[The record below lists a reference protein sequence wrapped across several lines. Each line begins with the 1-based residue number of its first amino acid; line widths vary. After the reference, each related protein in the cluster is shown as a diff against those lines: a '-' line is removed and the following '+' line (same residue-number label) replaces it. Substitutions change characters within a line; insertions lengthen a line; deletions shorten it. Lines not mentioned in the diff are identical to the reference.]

1 MINILLVDD
10 HAILR
15 DGLKN
20 ILSFEDDMK
29 VIGEAISGEEALKL
43 AEELSPD
50 VIIMDINLP
59 GINGV
64 ETTSIIKA
72 KNKDARILVLTM
84 YTHDEYLL
92 SALKAGADGY
102 LLKDAPSEHVVD
114 AIKAVYRGES
124 MITPSMTKKLVNM
137 HLQQSQVKKD
147 DSNLTDREQEVLI
160 GLVEGLSN
168 KEIAEKL
175 FISDKTVK
183 IHVSKIFKKLEVK
196 SRSQAVIYA
205 VQNQLVPMG

>member
-1 MINILLVDD
+1 MISILLVDD

-20 ILSFEDDMK
+20 ILSFEDDIK
-29 VIGEAISGEEALKL
+29 VVGESISGEEALT
-43 AEELSPD
+43 AAQELMPD

-59 GINGV
+59 GMNGV
-64 ETTSIIKA
+64 ETTSVIKA
-72 KNKDARILVLTM
+72 KHPNIRILVLTM

-114 AIKAVYRGES
+114 AIHAVYRGES
-124 MITPSMTKKLVNM
+124 MITPRMTKKLVNI
-137 HLQQSQVKKD
+137 HLQQTQIKQD
-147 DSNLTDREQEVLI
+147 ETNLTEREQEVLI

-168 KEIAEKL
+168 KEIADKL

-205 VQNQLVPMG
+205 VQNQLVPM

>member
-1 MINILLVDD
+1 MISILIVDD

-20 ILSFEDDMK
+20 ILSFEGDIH
-29 VIGEAISGEEALKL
+29 VVGEAVSGEEAIILTEK
-43 AEELSPD
+43 LSPD

-59 GINGV
+59 GMNGV
-64 ETTSIIKA
+64 ETTAVIKA
-72 KNKDARILVLTM
+72 KNPDARILMLTM

-114 AIKAVYRGES
+114 AINAVYRGES
-124 MITPSMTKKLVNM
+124 MITPRMTKKLVNI
-137 HLQQSQVKKD
+137 HLQQTQVKKD

-205 VQNQLVPMG
+205 VQNQLVSM

>member
-1 MINILLVDD
+1 MINILIVDD

-20 ILSFEDDMK
+20 ILSFEDDME
-29 VIGEAISGEEALKL
+29 VIGEAVSGEEALQFNDEL
-43 AEELSPD
+43 APD

-72 KNKDARILVLTM
+72 KNPEARILVLTM

-92 SALKAGADGY
+92 AALKAGADGY
-102 LLKDAPSEHVVD
+102 LLKDAPSEHVVE
-114 AIKAVYRGES
+114 AIKAVFRGES
-124 MITPSMTKKLVNM
+124 MITPSMTKKLVNL
-137 HLQQSQVKKD
+137 HLQQTQVKRD

-205 VQNQLVPMG
+205 VQNQLVPM

>member
-1 MINILLVDD
+1 MISILIVDD

-20 ILSFEDDMK
+20 ILSFEEDIK
-29 VIGEAISGEEALKL
+29 VVGEATSGEEALKF
-43 AEELSPD
+43 ADELSPD

-59 GINGV
+59 GMNGV
-64 ETTSIIKA
+64 ETTALIKA
-72 KNKDARILVLTM
+72 KNPDARILVLTM

-124 MITPSMTKKLVNM
+124 MITPSMTKKLVNI
-137 HLQQSQVKKD
+137 HLQQTQVKKD
-147 DSNLTDREQEVLI
+147 ESNLTDREQEVLI

-205 VQNQLVPMG
+205 VQNHLVPMG

>member
-1 MINILLVDD
+1 MISILLVDD

-20 ILSFEDDMK
+20 ILSFENDII
-29 VIGEAISGEEALKL
+29 VVGEAISGEEALKL
-43 AEELSPD
+43 SDELSPD

-59 GINGV
+59 GMNGV
-64 ETTSIIKA
+64 ETTAVIKA
-72 KNKDARILVLTM
+72 KNPDVRILVLTM
-84 YTHDEYLL
+84 YTHDEYLM

-102 LLKDAPSEHVVD
+102 LLKDAPSEHVVE
-114 AIKAVYRGES
+114 AINAVYRGES
-124 MITPSMTKKLVNM
+124 MITPSMTKKLVNI
-137 HLQQSQVKKD
+137 HLQQTQVKKD
-147 DSNLTDREQEVLI
+147 ESNLTDREQEVLI

-205 VQNQLVPMG
+205 VQNQLVSM

>member
-1 MINILLVDD
+1 MISILLVDD

-20 ILSFEDDMK
+20 ILSFEEDIK
-29 VIGEAISGEEALKL
+29 VVGEAISGEEALKL
-43 AEELSPD
+43 SEELAPD

-59 GINGV
+59 GMNGV
-64 ETTSIIKA
+64 ETTAIIKE
-72 KNKDARILVLTM
+72 KNPDARILVLTM
-84 YTHDEYLL
+84 YTHDEYLM

-114 AIKAVYRGES
+114 AINAVYRGES
-124 MITPSMTKKLVNM
+124 MITPSMTKKLVNI
-137 HLQQSQVKKD
+137 HLQQTQVKKD
-147 DSNLTDREQEVLI
+147 ESNLTDREQEVLV

-168 KEIAEKL
+168 KEIADKL

-205 VQNQLVPMG
+205 VQNHLVSM

>member
-1 MINILLVDD
+1 MISILLVDD

-20 ILSFEDDMK
+20 ILSFEDDIK
-29 VIGEAISGEEALKL
+29 VVGESISGEEALT
-43 AEELSPD
+43 AAQELMPD

-59 GINGV
+59 GMNGV
-64 ETTSIIKA
+64 ETTSVIKA
-72 KNKDARILVLTM
+72 KHPNIRILVLTM

-114 AIKAVYRGES
+114 AIHVVYRGES
-124 MITPSMTKKLVNM
+124 MITPRMTKKLVNI
-137 HLQQSQVKKD
+137 HLQQTQIKQD
-147 DSNLTDREQEVLI
+147 ETNLTEREQEVLI

-168 KEIAEKL
+168 KEIADKL

-205 VQNQLVPMG
+205 VQNQLVPM

>member
-1 MINILLVDD
+1 MISILLVDD

-20 ILSFEDDMK
+20 ILSFEDDIT
-29 VIGEAISGEEALKL
+29 VIGEAISGEEAIKL
-43 AEELSPD
+43 TEELSPD

-59 GINGV
+59 GMNGV
-64 ETTSIIKA
+64 ETTAVIKA
-72 KNKDARILVLTM
+72 ENPEARILVLTM
-84 YTHDEYLL
+84 YTHDEYLM

-114 AIKAVYRGES
+114 AINAVYRGES
-124 MITPSMTKKLVNM
+124 MITPSMTKKLVNI
-137 HLQQSQVKKD
+137 HLQQTQVNKE

-183 IHVSKIFKKLEVK
+183 IHVSKIFKKFEVK

-205 VQNQLVPMG
+205 VQNQLVPIG

>member
-20 ILSFEDDMK
+20 IISFEEDMH
-29 VIGEAISGEEALKL
+29 VVGEATSGEEALVL
-43 AEELSPD
+43 SEQLSPD

-72 KNKDARILVLTM
+72 KKPNARILVLTM

-92 SALKAGADGY
+92 ASLKAGADGY

-124 MITPSMTKKLVNM
+124 MITPRMTKKLVNI
-137 HLQQSQVKKD
+137 HLQQTQVKRE
-147 DSNLTDREQEVLI
+147 DSNLTEREQEVLI

-205 VQNQLVPMG
+205 VQNQLVSM

>member
-1 MINILLVDD
+1 MINILIVDD

-20 ILSFEDDMK
+20 ILSFEEDMK
-29 VIGEAISGEEALKL
+29 VVGEAISGEEALKL
-43 AEELSPD
+43 AEELAPD

-64 ETTSIIKA
+64 ETTSLIKT
-72 KNKDARILVLTM
+72 KNPAARILVLTM

-92 SALKAGADGY
+92 AALKAGADGY
-102 LLKDAPSEHVVD
+102 LLKDAPSEHVVE
-114 AIKAVYRGES
+114 AIKAVSRGES

-137 HLQQSQVKKD
+137 HLQQTQVRRD

-205 VQNQLVPMG
+205 VQNQLVPM

>member
-1 MINILLVDD
+1 MISILLVDD

-20 ILSFEDDMK
+20 ILSFEDDIK

-43 AEELSPD
+43 TEELSPD

-59 GINGV
+59 GMNGV
-64 ETTSIIKA
+64 ETTAVIKE
-72 KNKDARILVLTM
+72 KNPDARILVLTM
-84 YTHDEYLL
+84 YTHDEYLM

-114 AIKAVYRGES
+114 AINAVYRGES
-124 MITPSMTKKLVNM
+124 MITPSMTKKLVNI
-137 HLQQSQVKKD
+137 HLQQTQVKKD
-147 DSNLTDREQEVLI
+147 ESNLTDREQEVLI

-205 VQNQLVPMG
+205 VQNHLVSM

>member
-1 MINILLVDD
+1 MISILLVDD

-20 ILSFEDDMK
+20 ILSFEDDIK
-29 VIGEAISGEEALKL
+29 VVGEAISGEEALKL
-43 AEELSPD
+43 TEELSPD

-59 GINGV
+59 GMNGV
-64 ETTSIIKA
+64 ETTAVIKE
-72 KNKDARILVLTM
+72 KNPDARILVLTM
-84 YTHDEYLL
+84 YTHDEYLM

-114 AIKAVYRGES
+114 AINAVYRGES
-124 MITPSMTKKLVNM
+124 MITPSMTKKLVNI
-137 HLQQSQVKKD
+137 HLQQTQVKKD
-147 DSNLTDREQEVLI
+147 ESNLTDREQEVLI

-205 VQNQLVPMG
+205 VQNHLVSM

>member
-1 MINILLVDD
+1 MISILIVDD

-20 ILSFEDDMK
+20 ILSFEEDIK
-29 VIGEAISGEEALKL
+29 VVGEATSGEEALKF
-43 AEELSPD
+43 ADELSPD

-59 GINGV
+59 GMNGV
-64 ETTSIIKA
+64 ETTAHIKA
-72 KNKDARILVLTM
+72 KNPDARILVLTM

-124 MITPSMTKKLVNM
+124 MITPSMTKKLVNI
-137 HLQQSQVKKD
+137 HLQQTQVKKD
-147 DSNLTDREQEVLI
+147 ESNLTDREQEVLI

-205 VQNQLVPMG
+205 VQNHLVPMG

>member
-1 MINILLVDD
+1 MIKILLVDD

-29 VIGEAISGEEALKL
+29 VVGEAISGEEALKL
-43 AEELSPD
+43 ADELAPD

-64 ETTSIIKA
+64 ETTAVIKS
-72 KNKDARILVLTM
+72 KNPNARILVLTM

-114 AIKAVYRGES
+114 AINTVFRGES
-124 MITPSMTKKLVNM
+124 MITPRMTKKLVNI
-137 HLQQSQVKKD
+137 HLQQTQFKKD
-147 DSNLTDREQEVLI
+147 ESNLTDREQEVLI

-205 VQNQLVPMG
+205 VQNQLVPMR

>member
-20 ILSFEDDMK
+20 IISFEEDMQ
-29 VIGEAISGEEALKL
+29 VAGEATSGEEALVL
-43 AEELSPD
+43 AEKLSPD

-64 ETTSIIKA
+64 ETTSLIKA
-72 KNKDARILVLTM
+72 KKPNARILVLTM

-92 SALKAGADGY
+92 ASLKAGADGY
-102 LLKDAPSEHVVD
+102 LLKDAPSEHVID
-114 AIKAVYRGES
+114 AIKAVHRGES
-124 MITPSMTKKLVNM
+124 MITPRMTKKLVTM
-137 HLQQSQVKKD
+137 HLQQTQVRRE

-175 FISDKTVK
+175 YISDKTVK

-205 VQNQLVPMG
+205 VQNQLVSM

>member
-1 MINILLVDD
+1 MISILLVDD

-20 ILSFEDDMK
+20 ILSFEDDIR
-29 VIGEAISGEEALKL
+29 VVGEAISGEEALKL
-43 AEELSPD
+43 TEELSPD

-59 GINGV
+59 GMNGV
-64 ETTSIIKA
+64 ETTAVIKE
-72 KNKDARILVLTM
+72 KNPDARILVLTM
-84 YTHDEYLL
+84 YTHDEYLM

-114 AIKAVYRGES
+114 AINAVYRGES
-124 MITPSMTKKLVNM
+124 MITPSMTKKLVNI
-137 HLQQSQVKKD
+137 HLQQTQVKKD
-147 DSNLTDREQEVLI
+147 ESNLTDREQEVLI

-205 VQNQLVPMG
+205 VQNHLVSM

>member
-20 ILSFEDDMK
+20 ILSFEDDMQ

-43 AEELSPD
+43 SEELAPD

-59 GINGV
+59 GMNGV
-64 ETTSIIKA
+64 ETTSVIKA
-72 KNKDARILVLTM
+72 KNPDARILVLTM

-102 LLKDAPSEHVVD
+102 LLKDAPSEHVVE
-114 AIKAVYRGES
+114 AIKAVSRGES

-137 HLQQSQVKKD
+137 HLQQTQVKKD

-205 VQNQLVPMG
+205 VQNQLVPM

>member
-1 MINILLVDD
+1 MINILIVDD

-20 ILSFEDDMK
+20 IISFEEDIE
-29 VIGEAISGEEALKL
+29 VVGEATTGEEAV
-43 AEELSPD
+43 AFMEQQSPD

-64 ETTSIIKA
+64 ETTALIKS
-72 KNKDARILVLTM
+72 KKPDVRILVLTM

-92 SALKAGADGY
+92 AALKAGADGY
-102 LLKDAPSEHVVD
+102 LLKDAPSEHVID
-114 AIKAVYRGES
+114 AIKAVSRGES
-124 MITPSMTKKLVNM
+124 MLAPSMTKKLVTM
-137 HLQQSQVKKD
+137 HLQQTQLRKE
-147 DSNLTDREQEVLI
+147 DSNLTEREQEVLL

-205 VQNQLVPMG
+205 VQNHLVSM

>member
-1 MINILLVDD
+1 MISILLVDD

-20 ILSFEDDMK
+20 ILSFEEDIQ

-43 AEELSPD
+43 AADLSPD

-59 GINGV
+59 GMNGV
-64 ETTSIIKA
+64 ETTAMIKA
-72 KNKDARILVLTM
+72 DNPEARILVLTM
-84 YTHDEYLL
+84 YTHDEYLM

-114 AIKAVYRGES
+114 AIKAAYRGES
-124 MITPSMTKKLVNM
+124 MITPRMTKKLVNI
-137 HLQQSQVKKD
+137 HLQQTQVKRD
-147 DSNLTDREQEVLI
+147 ESNLTDREQEVLI

-168 KEIAEKL
+168 KEIADKL

-205 VQNQLVPMG
+205 VQNQLVPM

>member
-1 MINILLVDD
+1 MISILIVDD

-20 ILSFEDDMK
+20 ILSFEEDIK
-29 VIGEAISGEEALKL
+29 VVGEAISGEEALKL
-43 AEELSPD
+43 TEELAPD

-59 GINGV
+59 GMNGV
-64 ETTSIIKA
+64 ETTAVIKE
-72 KNKDARILVLTM
+72 KNPDARILVLTM
-84 YTHDEYLL
+84 YTHDEYLM

-114 AIKAVYRGES
+114 AINAVYRGES
-124 MITPSMTKKLVNM
+124 MITPSMTKKLVNI
-137 HLQQSQVKKD
+137 HLQQTQVKKD
-147 DSNLTDREQEVLI
+147 ESNLTDREQEVLV

-168 KEIAEKL
+168 KEIADKL

-205 VQNQLVPMG
+205 VQNHLVSM

>member
-1 MINILLVDD
+1 MISILLVDD

-20 ILSFEDDMK
+20 ILSFEDDIR
-29 VIGEAISGEEALKL
+29 VVGEAISGEEALKL
-43 AEELSPD
+43 TEELSPD

-59 GINGV
+59 GMNGV
-64 ETTSIIKA
+64 ETTAIIKE
-72 KNKDARILVLTM
+72 KNPDARILVLTM
-84 YTHDEYLL
+84 YTHDEYLM

-114 AIKAVYRGES
+114 AINAVYRGES
-124 MITPSMTKKLVNM
+124 MITPSMTKKLVNI
-137 HLQQSQVKKD
+137 HLQQTQVKKD
-147 DSNLTDREQEVLI
+147 ESNLTDREQEVLI

-205 VQNQLVPMG
+205 VQNHLVSM

>member
-1 MINILLVDD
+1 MITILLVDD

-29 VIGEAISGEEALKL
+29 VIGEAISGEEAIKL
-43 AEELSPD
+43 ADELAPD

-64 ETTSIIKA
+64 ETTAIIKS
-72 KNKDARILVLTM
+72 KNPNARILVLTM

-114 AIKAVYRGES
+114 AINTVFRGES
-124 MITPSMTKKLVNM
+124 MITPRMTKKLVNI
-137 HLQQSQVKKD
+137 HLQQTQFKKD
-147 DSNLTDREQEVLI
+147 ESNLTDREQEVLI

-205 VQNQLVPMG
+205 VQNQLVPMR

>member
-1 MINILLVDD
+1 MISILIVDD

-20 ILSFEDDMK
+20 ILSFEEDIK
-29 VIGEAISGEEALKL
+29 VIGEATSGEEALKL
-43 AEELSPD
+43 ADELSPD

-59 GINGV
+59 GMNGV
-64 ETTSIIKA
+64 ETTALIKA
-72 KNKDARILVLTM
+72 KNPDARILVLTM

-124 MITPSMTKKLVNM
+124 MITPSMTKKLVNI
-137 HLQQSQVKKD
+137 HLQQTQVKKD
-147 DSNLTDREQEVLI
+147 ESNLTDREQEVLI

>member
-1 MINILLVDD
+1 MISILLVDD

-20 ILSFEDDMK
+20 ILSFEEDIK
-29 VIGEAISGEEALKL
+29 VVGEAISGEEALKL
-43 AEELSPD
+43 TEELAPD

-59 GINGV
+59 GMNGV
-64 ETTSIIKA
+64 ETTAVIKE
-72 KNKDARILVLTM
+72 KNPDARILVLTM
-84 YTHDEYLL
+84 YTHDEYLM

-114 AIKAVYRGES
+114 AINAVYRGES
-124 MITPSMTKKLVNM
+124 MITPSMTKKLVNI
-137 HLQQSQVKKD
+137 HLQQTQVKKD
-147 DSNLTDREQEVLI
+147 ESNLTDREQEVLI

-205 VQNQLVPMG
+205 VQNHLVSM

>member
-1 MINILLVDD
+1 MIKILLVDD

-29 VIGEAISGEEALKL
+29 VVGEAISGEEAIKL
-43 AEELSPD
+43 ADELAPD

-64 ETTSIIKA
+64 ETTAIIKS
-72 KNKDARILVLTM
+72 KNPNARILVLTM

-114 AIKAVYRGES
+114 AINTVFRGES
-124 MITPSMTKKLVNM
+124 MITPRMTKKLVNI
-137 HLQQSQVKKD
+137 HLQQTHFKKD
-147 DSNLTDREQEVLI
+147 ESNLTEREQEVLI

-205 VQNQLVPMG
+205 VQNQLVPMR

>member
-1 MINILLVDD
+1 MISILLVDD

-20 ILSFEDDMK
+20 ILSFEDDIK
-29 VIGEAISGEEALKL
+29 VIGEAISGEEALRL
-43 AEELSPD
+43 TEELSPD

-59 GINGV
+59 GMNGV
-64 ETTSIIKA
+64 ETTAVIKE
-72 KNKDARILVLTM
+72 KNPDARILVLTM
-84 YTHDEYLL
+84 YTHDEYLM

-114 AIKAVYRGES
+114 AINAVYRGES
-124 MITPSMTKKLVNM
+124 MITPSMTKKLVNI
-137 HLQQSQVKKD
+137 HLQQTQVKKD
-147 DSNLTDREQEVLI
+147 ESNLTDREQEVLI

-205 VQNQLVPMG
+205 VQNHLVSM

>member
-1 MINILLVDD
+1 MISILLVDD

-20 ILSFEDDMK
+20 ILSFEDDIR
-29 VIGEAISGEEALKL
+29 VVGEAISGEEALKL
-43 AEELSPD
+43 TEELSPD

-59 GINGV
+59 GMNGV
-64 ETTSIIKA
+64 ETTAVIKA
-72 KNKDARILVLTM
+72 KNPDARILVLTM
-84 YTHDEYLL
+84 YTHDEYLM

-114 AIKAVYRGES
+114 AINAVYRGES
-124 MITPSMTKKLVNM
+124 MITPSMTKKLVNI
-137 HLQQSQVKKD
+137 HLQQTQVKKD
-147 DSNLTDREQEVLI
+147 ESNLTDREQEVLV

-168 KEIAEKL
+168 KEIADKL

-205 VQNQLVPMG
+205 VQNHLVSM

>member
-1 MINILLVDD
+1 MISILIVDD

-20 ILSFEDDMK
+20 ILSFEEDIK
-29 VIGEAISGEEALKL
+29 VIGEATSGEEALKL
-43 AEELSPD
+43 ADKLSPD

-59 GINGV
+59 GMNGV
-64 ETTSIIKA
+64 ETTALIKTE
-72 KNKDARILVLTM
+72 NPDARILVLTM

-102 LLKDAPSEHVVD
+102 LLKDAPSEYVVD

-124 MITPSMTKKLVNM
+124 MITPSMTKKLVNI
-137 HLQQSQVKKD
+137 HLQQTQVKKD
-147 DSNLTDREQEVLI
+147 ESNLTDREQEVLI

>member
-1 MINILLVDD
+1 MISILLVDD

-20 ILSFEDDMK
+20 ILSFEDDIR
-29 VIGEAISGEEALKL
+29 VVGEAISGEEALKL
-43 AEELSPD
+43 TEELSPD

-59 GINGV
+59 GMNGV
-64 ETTSIIKA
+64 ETTAVIKA
-72 KNKDARILVLTM
+72 KNPVARILVLTM
-84 YTHDEYLL
+84 YTHDEYLM

-114 AIKAVYRGES
+114 AINAVYRGES
-124 MITPSMTKKLVNM
+124 MITPSMTKKLVNI
-137 HLQQSQVKKD
+137 HLQQTQVKKD
-147 DSNLTDREQEVLI
+147 ESNLTDREQEVLV

-168 KEIAEKL
+168 KEIADKL

-205 VQNQLVPMG
+205 VQNHLVSM

>member
-1 MINILLVDD
+1 MISILLVDD

-20 ILSFEDDMK
+20 ILSFEEDIR
-29 VIGEAISGEEALKL
+29 VVGEAVSGEEALKL
-43 AEELSPD
+43 TEELAPD

-59 GINGV
+59 GMNGV
-64 ETTSIIKA
+64 ETTAVIKG
-72 KNKDARILVLTM
+72 KNPDARILVLTM
-84 YTHDEYLL
+84 YTHDEYLM

-124 MITPSMTKKLVNM
+124 MITPSMTKKLVNI
-137 HLQQSQVKKD
+137 HLQQTQVKKD
-147 DSNLTDREQEVLI
+147 ESNLTDREQEVLV

-168 KEIAEKL
+168 KEIADKL

-205 VQNQLVPMG
+205 VQNHLVSM

>member
-1 MINILLVDD
+1 MISILIVDD

-20 ILSFEDDMK
+20 ILSFEEDIK
-29 VIGEAISGEEALKL
+29 VIGEATSGEEALKL
-43 AEELSPD
+43 ADKLSPD

-59 GINGV
+59 GMNGV
-64 ETTSIIKA
+64 ETTALIKTE
-72 KNKDARILVLTM
+72 NPDARILVLTM

-124 MITPSMTKKLVNM
+124 MITPSMTKKLVNI
-137 HLQQSQVKKD
+137 HLQQTQVKKD
-147 DSNLTDREQEVLI
+147 ESNLTDREQEVLI

>member
-1 MINILLVDD
+1 LINILLVDD

-20 ILSFEDDMK
+20 ILSFEEDMK
-29 VIGEAISGEEALKL
+29 VTGEATSGEEALIL
-43 AEELSPD
+43 TDQLSPD

-64 ETTSIIKA
+64 ETTALIKS
-72 KNKDARILVLTM
+72 KKPDARILVLTM

-92 SALKAGADGY
+92 AALKAGADGY

-114 AIKAVYRGES
+114 AIKAVSRGES
-124 MITPSMTKKLVNM
+124 MIAPRMTKKLVKM
-137 HLQQSQVKKD
+137 HLQQTQIRKE
-147 DSNLTDREQEVLI
+147 DSNLTEREQEVLI

-196 SRSQAVIYA
+196 SRSQAVIHA
-205 VQNQLVPMG
+205 VQNQLVSM